1 MKRVEHK
8 ERIALVKDK
17 PRLTVVPTGALTG
30 LPCP

>member
-1 MKRVEHK
+1 MKLVEHK
-8 ERIALVKDK
+8 ERIALVKEK